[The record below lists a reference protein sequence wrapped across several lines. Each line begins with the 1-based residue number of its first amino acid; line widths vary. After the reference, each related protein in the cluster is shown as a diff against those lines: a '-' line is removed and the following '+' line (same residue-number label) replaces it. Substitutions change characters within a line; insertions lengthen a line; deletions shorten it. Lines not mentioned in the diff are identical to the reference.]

1 MKHKTR
7 EFEKIMREIID
18 VIYSTNK
25 LPPNCCDKY
34 PEQLAECI
42 ERKFIRGVSVTS
54 SMSNALHFTIANPVV
69 TYKGLEFLENK
80 HPDLKSNITL
90 AASIVAIVLS
100 ALSVAVAFF
109 SAYTDIAESFRILFG

>member
-1 MKHKTR
+1 MKQKTR
-7 EFEKIMREIID
+7 KFEKVMREIID

-25 LPPNCCDKY
+25 LPLDYCNKY

-42 ERKFIRGVSVTS
+42 ERKFIRGVSFTS
-54 SMSNALHFTIANPVV
+54 SMSNVLRFTVQNPVV

-90 AASIVAIVLS
+90 FVSIVAIVLS
-100 ALSVAVAFF
+100 GLSVAVAFF
-109 SAYTDIAESFRILFG
+109 SAYTDIAESFHLLFG